1 MTVSNTVAGVEDS
14 ENLSYT
20 FTIQKD
26 NTPVSGA
33 FCTIFDGGKNDAKS
47 ETTSSEGTFTL
58 KDGEYA
64 VISGLEDGTYTVT
77 ETGVSDSTDTNSY
90 TLDDNFTTY
99 VTTSTGTSGAG
110 AQTTTARS
118 ATVDVAQADTETP
131 KVHFLN
137 DFKSTADTGTGTATS
152 VSLENA
158 ISVQPHTV
166 KAADGT
172 ETEAADGTYDLTFTV
187 KGKKG
192 ITTDRINADIV
203 FVTDGSDD
211 QQEAADALVQYFK
224 DRTELVNSRF
234 AVVNTKTG
242 QAVKQSEDAY
252 WTDSGSIIY
261 SDGSTGTAEYQTAI
275 TAASQL
281 LADDAENVKVLI
293 CLDDSGTID
302 KPAGIDHI
310 YTGTDIQPSAIFEEV
325 RTVDCKNVM
334 VENILSRYAE
344 WSTGE
349 NLSLTLTV
357 MDDNGKDISTTS
369 ASTSGKDSS
378 TASGTPIAIASV
390 VIGEKTITASYVVS
404 NGQQKIVLEIP
415 GHLSENYTY
424 AVTARIEP
432 TEAAYKYYMEHGSY
446 ARNAD
451 GTLIVGGT
459 GTGLTSANANGFYVN
474 QQAAVTYSVGGVEK
488 TAAYENPVIQLQT
501 VYRWNI
507 FKVSA
512 NNYDYGLAG
521 AAFTLVP
528 TDGSGTTYYA
538 TSGDGTS
545 GEAGK
550 LTWYTDDHYQKAA
563 NYIAPGTY
571 TLTETAAPAGYLV
584 SNVEWTIIVG
594 KDNDIQIK
602 KDGETINPDAAS
614 AAKQVITKTKTE
626 SEGSPAVVTYAIKFE
641 NEILYSLP
649 SAGGEGIFRYLI
661 AGMLLMM
668 CGALLI
674 FAKRRKILRI

>member
-1 MTVSNTVAGVEDS
+1 
-14 ENLSYT
+14 
-20 FTIQKD
+20 
-26 NTPVSGA
+26 
-33 FCTIFDGGKNDAKS
+33 
-47 ETTSSEGTFTL
+47 
-58 KDGEYA
+58 
-64 VISGLEDGTYTVT
+64 
-77 ETGVSDSTDTNSY
+77 
-90 TLDDNFTTY
+90 
-99 VTTSTGTSGAG
+99 
-110 AQTTTARS
+110 
-118 ATVDVAQADTETP
+118 
-131 KVHFLN
+131 
-137 DFKSTADTGTGTATS
+137 
-152 VSLENA
+152 
-158 ISVQPHTV
+158 
-166 KAADGT
+166 
-172 ETEAADGTYDLTFTV
+172 
-187 KGKKG
+187 
-192 ITTDRINADIV
+192 
-203 FVTDGSDD
+203 
-211 QQEAADALVQYFK
+211 
-224 DRTELVNSRF
+224 
-234 AVVNTKTG
+234 
-242 QAVKQSEDAY
+242 
-252 WTDSGSIIY
+252 
-261 SDGSTGTAEYQTAI
+261 
-275 TAASQL
+275 
-281 LADDAENVKVLI
+281 
-293 CLDDSGTID
+293 
-302 KPAGIDHI
+302 
-310 YTGTDIQPSAIFEEV
+310 
-325 RTVDCKNVM
+325 
-334 VENILSRYAE
+334 
-344 WSTGE
+344 
-349 NLSLTLTV
+349 
-357 MDDNGKDISTTS
+357 MDDNGEDISTTP
-369 ASTSGKDSS
+369 ANTSNEDSS
-378 TASGTPIAIASV
+378 TANGTPIASASV
-390 VIGEKTITASYVVS
+390 VIEEKTITASYVVS

-415 GHLSENYTY
+415 DHLQENYTY

-545 GEAGK
+545 GDGTSEGGTSGEAGK
-550 LTWYTDDHYQKAA
+550 LTWYTDDHYQNAA

-594 KDNDIQIK
+594 KDNDIQIT